1 MRAPRWCRSIGVLA
15 TLAAALPGAALPGA
29 ASGQELR
36 TLESSRQL
44 RDSAATVVRLRY
56 AAGEL
61 TVRPSTEAQLY
72 RMELRYDPAQVEPIH
87 RYDAATRRLELGV
100 RAEHV
105 ELGRRGRQGRMELE
119 LARGVP
125 LDLTLELGA
134 ARADLDLGGLSLDAL
149 RLHAGA
155 SESAVRFDRPNPRP
169 MRRLEIHAG
178 AASFRALDLA
188 NANAPIISVESGV
201 GGVELDF
208 GRGWT
213 QDVDLDVRVALG
225 GTTVR
230 LPREV
235 GVSVEL
241 ERAFAGFDHT
251 GLERRGRAWV
261 SPNWDEARHHLRIRG
276 SAAFGSLTLDRR

>member
-1 MRAPRWCRSIGVLA
+1 MSAPRRWRSLGVGV
-15 TLAAALPGAALPGA
+15 TLAAALPGAASA
-29 ASGQELR
+29 QEMR

-44 RDSAATVVRLRY
+44 RDSAATIVRLRY

-61 TVRPSTEAQLY
+61 NVRPAREAQLY

-87 RYDAATRRLELGV
+87 RYDAAARRLELGV

-105 ELGRRGRQGRMELE
+105 ELGRRNRHGRMDLE

-155 SESAVRFDRPNPRP
+155 SESVVRFGTPNPRP

-188 NANAPIISVESGV
+188 NANAPLVSVEAGV

-208 GRGWT
+208 GDAWT

-230 LPREV
+230 LPRRI
-235 GVSVEL
+235 GVWVEL
-241 ERAFAGFDHT
+241 DRAFAGFDHVE
-251 GLERRGRAWV
+251 LERRGRAWV
-261 SPNWDEARHHLRIRG
+261 SPNWDEARHRLRIRG
-276 SAAFGSLTLDRR
+276 SAAFGTLTIDRR